1 MGSRKQ
7 SQSNSRFV
15 HAESRTRSIVKA
27 IVYRCLIIVSIFVI
41 TYFETGK
48 LQDALSITGIT
59 AVTGTIIYYLHER
72 VWSGISWG
80 RVK

>member
-1 MGSRKQ
+1 MSTRKQ
-7 SQSNSRFV
+7 SQSNRCV

-27 IVYRCLIIVSIFVI
+27 IVYRCLIIISIFVI

-80 RVK
+80 RTK

>member
-1 MGSRKQ
+1 MSSRKS
-7 SQSNSRFV
+7 SQQTSRCE
-15 HAESRTRSIVKA
+15 HPESRMRSVVKA
-27 IVYRCLIIVSIFVI
+27 IVYRCLIIVSIFAI

-72 VWSGISWG
+72 VWSSISWG
-80 RVK
+80 RTK